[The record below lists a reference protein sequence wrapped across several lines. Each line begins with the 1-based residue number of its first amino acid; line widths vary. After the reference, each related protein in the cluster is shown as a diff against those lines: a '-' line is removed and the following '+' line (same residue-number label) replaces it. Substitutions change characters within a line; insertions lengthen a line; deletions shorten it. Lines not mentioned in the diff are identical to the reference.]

1 MSAEPRYSSRAP
13 RFSARYR
20 GLARHSLVY
29 FGMIL
34 VRAGVLTCG
43 VFDVKVIDVRGQ
55 GRQWPNED
63 D

>member
-1 MSAEPRYSSRAP
+1 MSAEPRNSSRAP

-34 VRAGVLTCG
+34 VRAGVLPCG
-43 VFDVKVIDVRGQ
+43 VFGVKVTDDRGQ
-55 GRQWPNED
+55 CRKWPNED